1 MNSSTH
7 WNAHR
12 SFLSHHIGRKSKLAS
27 DALRAC
33 VCVFFQRNYF
43 FFSRDEHCRVFLLQ
57 MPSLGSERVLSRS
70 RRRFTADT
78 LFRLIAQSN
87 QYDDIRSSTNDID
100 STTSSY
106 TNGHL
111 SECDL
116 RHLWALLSQ
125 MIRKRLLKHE
135 PCLLPELGAF
145 VLIDHPSTENNP
157 MKEPFFV
164 LDTTFAR
171 RHRLSRIKKPN
182 LSSALSL
189 SLQANGNST
198 HIEPNTTLSSFN
210 MQTLDYVSLQN
221 ESGLT
226 REQLMN
232 GISQIFDIIDR
243 EINPY
248 AYCYLEFPQLGHFKI
263 SFGLGTFDFSE
274 TFVEEFKATLTN
286 PTNDK

>member
-1 MNSSTH
+1 MS
-7 WNAHR
+7 
-12 SFLSHHIGRKSKLAS
+12 
-27 DALRAC
+27 
-33 VCVFFQRNYF
+33 
-43 FFSRDEHCRVFLLQ
+43 
-57 MPSLGSERVLSRS
+57 SLGSDRVLSKS
-70 RRRFTADT
+70 RRRFTMDT
-78 LFRLIAQSN
+78 LFRLIAQTN
-87 QYDDIRSSTNDID
+87 QYDDIRSSSVHENE
-100 STTSSY
+100 STLSY

-116 RHLWALLSQ
+116 RNLWSLLSQ

-145 VLIDHPSTENNP
+145 VLIDHPTTDNGNNP
-157 MKEPFFV
+157 FKEPFFV

-210 MQTLDYVSLQN
+210 MQTIDYTSLQN

-226 REQLMN
+226 REQLMTA
-232 GISQIFDIIDR
+232 IAQIFAIIDK

-248 AYCYLEFPQLGHFKI
+248 GYCYLEFPHLGYFKI
-263 SFGLGTFDFSE
+263 LFGLGTFDFSE
-274 TFVEEFKATLTN
+274 TFVEEFKATINNTTN
-286 PTNDK
+286 EK

>member
-1 MNSSTH
+1 
-7 WNAHR
+7 
-12 SFLSHHIGRKSKLAS
+12 
-27 DALRAC
+27 
-33 VCVFFQRNYF
+33 
-43 FFSRDEHCRVFLLQ
+43 

-78 LFRLIAQSN
+78 LFRLITQTN
-87 QYDDIRSSTNDID
+87 QYDDIRSSHEND
-100 STTSSY
+100 STSSPY

-116 RHLWALLSQ
+116 RHLWSLLSQ

-145 VLIDHPSTENNP
+145 VLIDHPSLDNP
-157 MKEPFFV
+157 IKEPFFV

-210 MQTLDYVSLQN
+210 MQTLDYISLQN

-226 REQLMN
+226 REQLMTA
-232 GISQIFDIIDR
+232 ISQIFAIIDK

-248 AYCYLEFPQLGHFKI
+248 GYCYLEFPQLGHFKI
-263 SFGLGTFDFSE
+263 SFGLCTFDFSE
-274 TFVEEFKATLTN
+274 TFIDEFKATINNTTN
-286 PTNDK
+286 EK

>member
-1 MNSSTH
+1 
-7 WNAHR
+7 
-12 SFLSHHIGRKSKLAS
+12 
-27 DALRAC
+27 
-33 VCVFFQRNYF
+33 
-43 FFSRDEHCRVFLLQ
+43 
-57 MPSLGSERVLSRS
+57 MPSLGSERSS
-70 RRRFTADT
+70 KPRRRFTTET
-78 LFRLIAQSN
+78 LFRLIIQSN
-87 QYDDIRSSTNDID
+87 HYEDIRASSSPSNE
-100 STTSSY
+100 SVSSY
-106 TNGHL
+106 TNGSLHHGHL
-111 SECDL
+111 SEGEL
-116 RHLWALLSQ
+116 RHLWSLLSQ

-145 VLIDHPSTENNP
+145 VLIDHPSTDNNNSSMS

-210 MQTLDYVSLQN
+210 MQTLDYLSLQN

-226 REQLMN
+226 REQLMSA
-232 GISQIFDIIDR
+232 ISQLFAMIEQ
-243 EINPY
+243 EIHPY
-248 AYCYLEFPQLGHFKI
+248 GYCYLEFPQLGHFKI

-274 TFVEEFKATLTN
+274 AFIEEFKATMKTTL
-286 PTNDK
+286 ND

>member
-1 MNSSTH
+1 
-7 WNAHR
+7 
-12 SFLSHHIGRKSKLAS
+12 
-27 DALRAC
+27 
-33 VCVFFQRNYF
+33 
-43 FFSRDEHCRVFLLQ
+43 

-70 RRRFTADT
+70 RRRFTVDT

-87 QYDDIRSSTNDID
+87 QYDDLRSSTNELD

-116 RHLWALLSQ
+116 RHLWSLLSQ

-145 VLIDHPSTENNP
+145 VLIDHPSTDNNP
-157 MKEPFFV
+157 NKEPFFV

-232 GISQIFDIIDR
+232 GISQIFAIIDR

-248 AYCYLEFPQLGHFKI
+248 GYCYLEFPQLGHFKI

-274 TFVEEFKATLTN
+274 TFVEDFKATSNNL
-286 PTNDK
+286 TNDK

>member
-1 MNSSTH
+1 
-7 WNAHR
+7 
-12 SFLSHHIGRKSKLAS
+12 
-27 DALRAC
+27 
-33 VCVFFQRNYF
+33 
-43 FFSRDEHCRVFLLQ
+43 

-78 LFRLIAQSN
+78 LFRLITQTN
-87 QYDDIRSSTNDID
+87 QYDDIRSHDID
-100 STTSSY
+100 SASSY

-116 RHLWALLSQ
+116 RHLWSLLSQ

-145 VLIDHPSTENNP
+145 VLIDHPPTDNLI
-157 MKEPFFV
+157 KEPFFV

-226 REQLMN
+226 REQLMTA
-232 GISQIFDIIDR
+232 ISQIFAIIDK
-243 EINPY
+243 EITPY
-248 AYCYLEFPQLGHFKI
+248 GYCYLEFPQLGHFKI
-263 SFGLGTFDFSE
+263 AFGLGTFDFSE
-274 TFVEEFKATLTN
+274 TFIEEFKATINN
-286 PTNDK
+286 PSNEK